1 MENLVT
7 EKKRRNVYTK
17 YKHIKKLAPLSCAC
31 SFSFIWNWNQDKTRQ
46 IKFRFCFLCHVFEH
60 KKWNEILAQISER
73 NPFTQIVLTFI
84 HAKTKTVKQ
93 NWGWH
98 RDLKLERL
106 IIVANLTNT
115 WRTQLFCTM
124 WWKNVKWSC
133 LPCGKLID
141 AVRAERLTQVLDPL
155 KTNYL

>member
-31 SFSFIWNWNQDKTRQ
+31 SFSFIWNWNQDKPRQ

-106 IIVANLTNT
+106 IIVANLTKT
-115 WRTQLFCTM
+115 CRTQLF
-124 WWKNVKWSC
+124 W
-133 LPCGKLID
+133 PCGEKCKMELFTLRQTD
-141 AVRAERLTQVLDPL
+141 RRCTCWETDSSPWPT
-155 KTNYL
+155 KN

>member
-31 SFSFIWNWNQDKTRQ
+31 SFSFIWNWNQDRTRQ

-60 KKWNEILAQISER
+60 KKWNEILAQIPER

-106 IIVANLTNT
+106 IIVANSTNT
-115 WRTQLFCTM
+115 WRTQLFWLCDEKM
-124 WWKNVKWSC
+124 WNGVVYLAANWST
-133 LPCGKLID
+133 LYVLRDWLKS
-141 AVRAERLTQVLDPL
+141 LTH
-155 KTNYL
+155 